1 MKERRGRMRNKL
13 LLRNQNKGSAMI
25 VAIAASL
32 ITMVLSLSLLLLSYS
47 VFFSATREASKMQC
61 KEMAYSISQELQNEI
76 TVNFNDYE
84 EQRLAFESGKNPLWF
99 FVRYHIW
106 QGNDWPYFNA
116 DESQHSSSL
125 SYRYFKLRSAGNEID
140 QCADQILVT
149 MYWDGSE
156 DTQSSGAKDGTVLH
170 IRVEVFKGDEYFANN
185 MSFSLEVT
193 DYEGVPDGTV
203 DKNGDSLIVATEKWK
218 WVKE

>member
-1 MKERRGRMRNKL
+1 MKNKL

-47 VFFSATREASKMQC
+47 VFFSATKENSKMQC

-84 EQRLAFESGKNPLWF
+84 EQRLAFEAGKNPLWF

-106 QGNDWPYFNA
+106 QGNDWPYFNE
-116 DESQHSSSL
+116 DESQHSRSL
-125 SYRYFKLRSAGNEID
+125 AYRYFKLKSANNDIN
-140 QCADQILVT
+140 QCADLILVT

-156 DTQSSGAKDGTVLH
+156 DAQSALSKEGTVLH
-170 IRVEVFKGDEYFANN
+170 VKVEVFKGDAYFANN
-185 MSFSLEVT
+185 MSFSLEIT
-193 DYEGVPDGTV
+193 GYEDVPDGTV
-203 DKNGDSLIVATEKWK
+203 DKNGDSLITAAEKWK